1 MLYTYNDL
9 KMHCANRVDIFRAQ
23 YVNFFEIL
31 EDLYNSEE
39 IKKVYIKNL
48 FNSNDVQT
56 FFFFEGKIVKMT
68 ISDLLFNI
76 EEIKYGIVKKQLST
90 SRKFERDVQLKLTFD
105 DSSEI
110 IFNNCKDSN
119 PDFQWDY
126 GQDIKE
132 LYKFL

>member
-48 FNSNDVQT
+48 FNSNEVQT

-90 SRKFERDVQLKLTFD
+90 SRKFERVVQLKLTFD